1 MSRSFWNPNK
11 LFGRLDIRTKLAI
24 AFMGL
29 SGASLVL
36 VGWYAGNLHL
46 RSLAENAT
54 DDQRRSLTA
63 VQERVEAFLS
73 VVTDDL
79 DLVAKLQ
86 LVRALLLEE
95 TGAPPNTGDGVR
107 RDVESFLRDFVASK
121 PHYHRLRLL
130 GADGVEVVHTV
141 VVDGSPVTVPAG
153 RWQQTGFRYYEL
165 LVQGLGPEGVA
176 FAPVQLRA
184 EQPDGTAPR
193 AAENSELFGTSDGL
207 VSALS
212 FVRPIRGDDGEM
224 VAMVVA
230 DVYARALFEL
240 LEMTQTRAGESIF
253 LVGPDG
259 EFLYRSDRNDDWNTL
274 LADPDRNN
282 LRQELPDAVAT
293 RVLGGGSGVVTEG
306 VDAVVTFMP
315 LLEAPYSSLGDYV
328 LVSTRPA
335 SVVFAPVNEMRR
347 SMLVAGAFMVL
358 VAGLLALVAAHQF
371 AAPIRALT
379 DGAARLA
386 RGEFDTRLE
395 IETNDEIED
404 LARNFNSMAQ
414 ALQTR
419 EAEVA
424 RQGAQLRNYADRLEA
439 MVEDRTKELR
449 MSQQKMVQQEKMVA
463 VGQLAAGVAHELG
476 TPLATILCQAQMAQE
491 ELETGPAENGK
502 DDVAA
507 HIRESLGL
515 VVSQVDRCS
524 QIVRKLLDFSRPSSD
539 ARSALRSGEVV
550 DVAIELLRHDFER
563 RGVEVETGNFPTG
576 SGLVGNR
583 NELEQVFVNLLRNA
597 ADAMPDGGRIS
608 ITVEDDNSNVRF
620 VVADEGHGIAPETQR
635 HIFDPFF
642 TTKAPG
648 VGTGLGLWVV
658 YNTVTDHGG
667 RVDVDSAPGR
677 GTRITVTLPAAADD
691 PAVRRVNES
700 L

>member
-11 LFGRLDIRTKLAI
+11 LFGRFDIRTKLAI

-29 SGASLVL
+29 SSASLVL
-36 VGWYAGNLHL
+36 VGWYAGDLHL

-54 DDQRRSLTA
+54 DDQRRSLTT
-63 VQERVEAFLS
+63 VQERVETFLS

-79 DLVAKLQ
+79 DLIAELQ
-86 LVRALLLEE
+86 LVRTLLLDE
-95 TGAPPNTGDGVR
+95 TGTPPDTGDRVR
-107 RDVESFLRDFVASK
+107 RDAESFLRDFVASK

-130 GADGVEVVHTV
+130 GADGVEVVHV
-141 VVDGSPVTVPAG
+141 VLVDGSPVTVPAG
-153 RWQQTGFRYYEL
+153 RWQQTDFRYYEL
-165 LVQGLGPEGVA
+165 LIQGLGPEGMA
-176 FAPVQLRA
+176 FAPVQLRS
-184 EQPDGTAPR
+184 EQSNATAPSVAR
-193 AAENSELFGTSDGL
+193 NSELVDTSDGL

-212 FVRPIRGDDGEM
+212 FVRPIRDVDGEM
-224 VAMVVA
+224 VALLVA

-240 LEMTQTRAGESIF
+240 LEMTQTQARESIF
-253 LVGPDG
+253 LVGPAG
-259 EFLYRSDRNDDWNTL
+259 EFLFRSDRTDDWNTL

-306 VDAVVTFMP
+306 IDAVVTFMP
-315 LLEAPYSSLGDYV
+315 LLEAPYSSFGDYV

-335 SVVFAPVNEMRR
+335 SVVFAPVSEMRR
-347 SMLVAGAFMVL
+347 SMLVAGAFIVL

-371 AAPIRALT
+371 TAPIRALT
-379 DGAARLA
+379 DGATRLA
-386 RGEFDTRLE
+386 EGEFDTRLE

-404 LARNFNSMAQ
+404 LARTFNSMAE

-419 EAEVA
+419 EAEVLQ
-424 RQGAQLRNYADRLEA
+424 QGEQLRHYADRLET
-439 MVEDRTKELR
+439 MVEERTRELEK
-449 MSQQKMVQQEKMVA
+449 SQQKMVQQEKMVA
-463 VGQLAAGVAHELG
+463 VGQLAAGLAHELG
-476 TPLATILCQAQMAQE
+476 TPLATILCHAQMVQE
-491 ELETGPAENGK
+491 ELE
-502 DDVAA
+502 AA
-507 HIRESLGL
+507 NHANTSDNLTSAHEGLDL

-539 ARSALRSGEVV
+539 ARSTLRAGDVV
-550 DVAIELLRHDFER
+550 DVAIELLRHDLER
-563 RGVEVETGNFPTG
+563 RGVEVEVGNAPAEAK
-576 SGLVGNR
+576 LVGNP
-583 NELEQVFVNLLRNA
+583 NELDQVFVNLLRNA

-608 ITVEDDNSNVRF
+608 VTIEHDDSNVRF
-620 VVADEGHGIAPETQR
+620 VVADEGHGIEREAQR

-642 TTKAPG
+642 TTKVPG

-677 GTRITVTLPAAADD
+677 GTRITVTLPAATDD
-691 PAVRRVNES
+691 S
-700 L
+700 LSSGS